1 MAPKKSPAFER
12 LLNASRKA
20 GTIKR
25 KPYAIRTKRLV
36 VIKPTA
42 AERLAK
48 KLQRRERKQSYK
60 SAIADAHQKIQEL
73 AEEIHA
79 KFGSFTLER
88 VVTDIF
94 QTKRL
99 KDSSKEISRYAAFTS
114 SQMKILNAGT
124 PSNCLSIVYVLRY
137 KKTATPEG
145 QPRQKVGQLSSI
157 IAEKWRGMTEE
168 EKVAATEG
176 DMASLRSRR
185 ESKELG
191 SWHNA
196 DITAS
201 RDTSITV
208 SRIKDEVS
216 SLSSVDP
223 ASAN

>member
-1 MAPKKSPAFER
+1 MARKKSPAFER

-25 KPYAIRTKRLV
+25 KPYTMRTKRLV

-79 KFGSFTLER
+79 KFGAFTLER

-124 PSNCLSIVYVLRY
+124 PPNCLSIL
-137 KKTATPEG
+137 
-145 QPRQKVGQLSSI
+145 
-157 IAEKWRGMTEE
+157 
-168 EKVAATEG
+168 
-176 DMASLRSRR
+176 
-185 ESKELG
+185 
-191 SWHNA
+191 
-196 DITAS
+196 
-201 RDTSITV
+201 
-208 SRIKDEVS
+208 
-216 SLSSVDP
+216 
-223 ASAN
+223 